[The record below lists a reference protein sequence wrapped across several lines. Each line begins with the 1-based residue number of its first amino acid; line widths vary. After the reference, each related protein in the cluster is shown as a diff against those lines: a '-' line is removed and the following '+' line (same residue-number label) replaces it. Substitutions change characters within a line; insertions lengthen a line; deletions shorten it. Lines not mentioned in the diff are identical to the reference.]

1 MELTQQTQQN
11 EVDIPQKIF
20 NQLILELEKT
30 TVPKSVADQLKE
42 TIISKGDFS
51 ERSLRAALTPNP
63 EI

>member
-1 MELTQQTQQN
+1 MELTQQTKQN

-30 TVPKSVADQLKE
+30 TVPKSVTDQLKE
-42 TIISKGDFS
+42 TIITKGDFS
-51 ERSLRAALTPNP
+51 EQSLRAAMIPNP